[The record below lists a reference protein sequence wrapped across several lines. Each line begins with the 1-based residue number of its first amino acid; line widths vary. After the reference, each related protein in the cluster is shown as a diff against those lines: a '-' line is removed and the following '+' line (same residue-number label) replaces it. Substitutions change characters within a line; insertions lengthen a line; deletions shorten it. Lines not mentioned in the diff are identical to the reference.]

1 MKRNQKTMLGML
13 LTGFMLVSV
22 LNLQAQIE
30 KGNKNILKKQYNYAG
45 FNKIDVGGAFEV
57 YISQADDFS
66 VFIETDENLHDN
78 MRLELVNDMLV
89 IKTKGIKNFSKLN
102 VYIEMPVLTKLMVH
116 GASEVKIE
124 NEFKTGIID
133 IDASGASELKLH
145 LLAEEIHAN
154 VSGAS
159 EVDLSGSAEKLV
171 IKTSGASEFDSRKME
186 ASKVY
191 AVASGASS
199 AHVYAVKELDME
211 ESGASSIDYSGAPE
225 VLKKHDDGDVIIRR
239 GGDVKVRSRWSEDE
253 ERFSYNSMNIT
264 VDEKDDTTE
273 IRVGNHKIV
282 VDEDGNVVYSK
293 HKKKPKFNGHWA
305 GFDLGVNGYLTPG
318 NNMNFAPEYEYLD
331 LNMTKS
337 IKVGINIFEQN
348 LSLCKNQKWGIVT
361 GLGWEINNYR
371 FDDNVTL
378 VPDSSRIKGYFND
391 GVSMKKSKLVVNFV
405 EVPVLLEFQ
414 TNGNSK
420 RNSFHITAGMV
431 FGLRFASH
439 TKQYYNETNKEYEW
453 LEIEPK
459 TRNKVSTNPPKYFQ
473 SPGTKKTK
481 NRDDFHLNPFKADAT
496 VRIGWGWVNLFGTYS
511 LTTLFREDKGPE
523 LYPYSVGITLVGW

>member
-1 MKRNQKTMLGML
+1 MKRNQKTLLGIL
-13 LTGFMLVSV
+13 LTGFMLLSV

-45 FNKIDVGGAFEV
+45 FDKIDVGGAFEV
-57 YISQADDFS
+57 SISQADNFS

-89 IKTKGIKNFSKLN
+89 IKTKGIKNFSELN
-102 VYIEMPVLTKLMVH
+102 VYIGLPELTKLLVH
-116 GASEVKIE
+116 GAAEVKIE
-124 NEFKTGIID
+124 EAFKASNIEIE
-133 IDASGASELKLH
+133 ASGASESKLH
-145 LLAEEIHAN
+145 LLADEIRVD
-154 VSGAS
+154 VSGAA
-159 EVDLSGSAEKLV
+159 EVDLSGSTEQLFLN
-171 IKTSGASEFDSRKME
+171 TSGASEFNSRNME
-186 ASKVY
+186 ASIVY
-191 AVASGASS
+191 ANSSGASS
-199 AHVYAVKELDME
+199 AHVYAIEELDME
-211 ESGASSIDYSGAPE
+211 ESGASSINYSGAPQI
-225 VLKKHDDGDVIIRR
+225 LKKHDDGDVIIRR
-239 GGDVKVRSRWSEDE
+239 GSDVKVRSRWSEDE
-253 ERFSYNSMNIT
+253 ERFSYKSMNIT

-273 IRVGNHKIV
+273 IRVGNHKII
-282 VDEDGNVVYSK
+282 VDDDGNVVYSK

-305 GFDLGVNGYLTPG
+305 GFDLGVNGYLTPD
-318 NNMNFAPEYEYLD
+318 NNMNFAPEYEYFD

-371 FDDNVTL
+371 FDDNVSL
-378 VPDSSRIKGYFND
+378 VPDSSVIKGYFND
-391 GVSMKKSKLVVNFV
+391 GVSMKKSKLVVNYV

-414 TNGNSK
+414 TNGHSK
-420 RNSFHITAGMV
+420 SNSFHLTAGMI

-439 TKQYYNETNKEYEW
+439 TKQYYNETNREYEW
-453 LEIEPK
+453 LEVDPE
-459 TRNKVSTNPPKYFQ
+459 TGNKIPTNPPTFFQ

-511 LTTLFREDKGPE
+511 LTTLFREGKGPE
-523 LYPYSVGITLVGW
+523 LYPFSVGLTLVGW